1 MSPDGWGILALCL
14 YAAVALAVV
23 AWQGLRC
30 PGGWQVW
37 VLYLIARGYSPL
49 MFGQRI
55 RAKCP
60 FPREGAA
67 LVVANHSSPVDPMFI
82 FSGSQ
87 EKLDGRFVRVVEF
100 MTAREYCEVKG
111 PIGWICRN
119 MRCIPVD
126 RNGKDMAPAKEALR
140 RLQSG
145 HLVGIFP
152 EGRLNLHAR
161 EEGLLPGNPGVAWLA
176 LRSEAPVLPVFI
188 HDAPPGTSMVAP
200 FITPSYTQ
208 VTFGEP
214 IDLSKYY
221 GMKPTPML
229 LAEVTDLLMER
240 LADLGNVKA
249 RHCSPDRFTS
259 GVSLLAD
266 TG

>member
-1 MSPDGWGILALCL
+1 MSAEVWGVLTVCL
-14 YAAVALAVV
+14 YAAAAIAVAARQC
-23 AWQGLRC
+23 ARC

-37 VLYLIARGYSPL
+37 VLYLIARVYSPL

-60 FPREGAA
+60 FPREGPA
-67 LVVANHSSPVDPMFI
+67 LVIANHRSPVDPMFI

-87 EKLDGRFVRVVEF
+87 EKLGGRFIRVVEF

-126 RNGKDMAPAKEALR
+126 RNGKDMGPAKEALR
-140 RLQSG
+140 RLQAG

-152 EGRLNLHAR
+152 EGRLNLDPP
-161 EEGLLPGNPGVAWLA
+161 EKGLLPGNPGVAWLA
-176 LRSEAPVLPVFI
+176 LRSEAPVLPVYI
-188 HDAPPGTSMVAP
+188 HDAPLGTSMVAP
-200 FITPSYTQ
+200 FLRRSYTQ

-221 GMKPTPML
+221 GMKPTPAL
-229 LAEVTDLLMER
+229 LAEVTDILMER
-240 LADLGNVKA
+240 LAALGHLKA
-249 RHCSPDRFTS
+249 RKCETVQPAN
-259 GVSLLAD
+259 GVARLAE

>member
-1 MSPDGWGILALCL
+1 MSPDAWGLTAVCL
-14 YAAVALAVV
+14 YAAAAAAVV
-23 AWQGLRC
+23 ARQCLRC

-37 VLYLIARGYSPL
+37 VLYLIARVYSPL

-55 RAKCP
+55 RQKCP
-60 FPREGAA
+60 FPEEGPG
-67 LVVANHSSPVDPMFI
+67 LVIANHRSPVDPMFI

-87 EKLDGRFVRVVEF
+87 EKRSGHHIRVVEF

-126 RNGKDMAPAKEALR
+126 RNGKDMGPAKEALR
-140 RLQSG
+140 RLQAG

-152 EGRLNLHAR
+152 EGRLNLDKP
-161 EEGLLPGNPGVAWLA
+161 EQGLLPGNPGVAWLA
-176 LRSEAPVLPVFI
+176 LRSRAPVLPVFI
-188 HDAPPGTSMVAP
+188 HDAPLGTSMVAP
-200 FITPSYTQ
+200 FLTPSYSQ

-214 IDLSKYY
+214 IDLSRYY
-221 GMKPTPML
+221 GRKPTPPL
-229 LAEVTDLLMER
+229 LAEVTNLLMER
-240 LADLGNVKA
+240 LAALGNVTA
-249 RHCSPDRFTS
+249 RKCQSVSVDE
-259 GVSLLAD
+259 GVARLAD